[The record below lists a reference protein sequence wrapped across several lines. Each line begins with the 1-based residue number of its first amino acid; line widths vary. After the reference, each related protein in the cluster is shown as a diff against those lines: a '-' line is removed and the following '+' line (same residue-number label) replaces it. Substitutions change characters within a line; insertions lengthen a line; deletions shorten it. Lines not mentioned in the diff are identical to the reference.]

1 LQFIKFCVGMHT
13 IFFRLSAEVNR
24 IASPHAFAIALG
36 IAVFTV
42 LKVFQLS
49 LVSVKQQKHHKSL

>member
-1 LQFIKFCVGMHT
+1 LQFIKICVGMNT

-24 IASPHAFAIALG
+24 IASPHAFVTTLA

-42 LKVFQLS
+42 LDVFQLS
-49 LVSVKQQKHHKSL
+49 LVSVKQQKHHKFL